1 MTKEVLEIAAESP
14 DTNTEPQFS
23 EIERKALEQGWRP
36 KEEWEGD
43 PEKWRDAKEF
53 TERGELFGK
62 MENMSKELKETRK
75 ALKMLQEHHTKLK
88 EADYKKS
95 VDELKTAQKRYLEEG
110 KADEYLKATEAL
122 TEIKAEQKAREVLES
137 EKPKLDPRFAEWVNE
152 NSWYEKDSEMKRYAD
167 SIGMGYAQA
176 NPGMDPEDV
185 LKYVSEEVKIRFRDK
200 FENPNRRKPNA
211 VEGGG
216 GAARASGKTNQIE
229 LTDDE
234 RRVMNT
240 FVRQGIM
247 SKEEYIEEVRRM
259 RGTN

>member
-1 MTKEVLEIAAESP
+1 
-14 DTNTEPQFS
+14 
-23 EIERKALEQGWRP
+23 
-36 KEEWEGD
+36 
-43 PEKWRDAKEF
+43 
-53 TERGELFGK
+53 
-62 MENMSKELKETRK
+62 MSR
-75 ALKMLQEHHTKLK
+75 
-88 EADYKKS
+88 
-95 VDELKTAQKRYLEEG
+95 
-110 KADEYLKATEAL
+110 
-122 TEIKAEQKAREVLES
+122 
-137 EKPKLDPRFAEWVNE
+137 
-152 NSWYEKDSEMKRYAD
+152 YEKDSEMRRYAD

-259 RGTN
+259 RGIN